1 VTLSSEG
8 RKTNAKTISGC
19 SGVRSMLAAAKAKNP
34 DIKSVCIGG
43 INTSNTQRVL
53 YQTGGVDGIAV
64 VSAIIA
70 APDPCEAAKELVRL
84 IHSPPP
90 FARTKQPEDEIT
102 TASIQD
108 KIPGIV
114 KKLADSTPL
123 CHNMTN
129 MVVQNFAANVAI
141 CIGAS
146 PIMSNNGLEAADL
159 ANLGGSLVVNMGTVT
174 PDGLSNYVMAISAY
188 NAVGGPI
195 VFDPVGAGATRQR
208 RDAVKQ
214 LLAGSYFDLI
224 KGNEGE
230 IKTVA
235 GTSGDAQQRGVDSAP
250 STSTLEEKVDI
261 VRSLAKRERNVVLMT
276 GKVDILSDGAR
287 TVVIEN
293 GHEYLG
299 NITGS
304 GCTLGTTIASFLA
317 VYKEDKLL
325 AALAGILVFE
335 IAAEK
340 AAVRDDVRGPG
351 TFVPAFL
358 DELYAIKSNA
368 LNGDTKWL
376 HAAKIRSL

>member
-1 VTLSSEG
+1 
-8 RKTNAKTISGC
+8 
-19 SGVRSMLAAAKAKNP
+19 MLDALKRNKH

-43 INTSNTQRVL
+43 INASNTQRVL
-53 YQTGGVDGIAV
+53 YQIGNIDGIAV

-70 APDPCEAAKELVRL
+70 APDPCKAAKELKRL
-84 IHSPPP
+84 INSPPP
-90 FARTKQPEDEIT
+90 FALTKQPDNVIT
-102 TASIQD
+102 SGSIQN
-108 KIPGIV
+108 KIPSIV
-114 KKLADSTPL
+114 RKLAESTPL

-174 PDGLSNYVMAISAY
+174 PDGLSNYLMAISSY

-195 VFDPVGAGATRQR
+195 VFDPVGAGATQQR

-214 LLAGSYFDLI
+214 LMSGGYFDLI

-235 GTSGDAQQRGVDSAP
+235 GTSGLEQQRGVDSAP
-250 STSTLEEKVDI
+250 STLTLDERAVI
-261 VRSLAKRERNVVLMT
+261 VTSLAKRERNVILMT
-276 GKVDILSDGAR
+276 GKVDILSDGVR

-317 VYKEDKLL
+317 VHKEDKLL
-325 AALAGILVFE
+325 AALAGVLMFE

-340 AAVRDDVRGPG
+340 ATLRNDVKGPG
-351 TFVPAFL
+351 SFVPAFL
-358 DELYAIKSNA
+358 DELYSIKKSA
-368 LNGDTKWL
+368 LDDDDGWL
-376 HAAKIRSL
+376 AGAKVRSV